1 MIDVRHGDSR
11 EVLKTFA
18 DASIDS
24 CVTDPPYALVSIVKR
39 FGADNA
45 AAAKSNGASGVY
57 KRASAGFMGQKWD
70 TGETAFDPDFW
81 AEVWRVLKP
90 GAHLLAFSGTRTY
103 HRMVCAIEDAGFEIR
118 DQIMWVYG
126 SGFPKSM
133 DVSKAIDKL
142 DATEMRR
149 ARQLRFTEWM
159 RATGLTSARI
169 DEITGTNMG
178 GHYTTAASQPAVAT
192 REHFEKLRP
201 FFPAEVP
208 AWVEA
213 MVDERTVESL
223 NFQKR
228 EFFDTPTGGLHGGS
242 GNTVGSFTGRQA
254 KPGGVTEAARAW
266 EGWGTALKPAHEPI
280 VVARKPLAAKTV
292 AANVLAHGT
301 GALNIDGCRVAYES
315 DSDKAAA
322 LSGDAFKR
330 KNTSDKGWS
339 RPWMEDSEKVSA
351 MNAASKERAQAGRW
365 PANLVLSYPADEY
378 QLRDDVTAEQ
388 TRELYGWLH
397 ENA

>member
-118 DQIMWVYG
+118 DQIGWAYG
-126 SGFPKSM
+126 SGFPKSH
-133 DVSKAIDKL
+133 DVSKAIDKAAGAVREVVGIASGARNGNGL
-142 DATEMRR
+142 NIDYGAYGSAETGKYNLTAPAT
-149 ARQLRFTEWM
+149 
-159 RATGLTSARI
+159 
-169 DEITGTNMG
+169 
-178 GHYTTAASQPAVAT
+178 P
-192 REHFEKLRP
+192 
-201 FFPAEVP
+201 
-208 AWVEA
+208 
-213 MVDERTVESL
+213 
-223 NFQKR
+223 
-228 EFFDTPTGGLHGGS
+228 
-242 GNTVGSFTGRQA
+242 
-254 KPGGVTEAARAW
+254 EAAQW
-266 EGWGTALKPAHEPI
+266 QGFGTALKPAWEPV
-280 VVARKPLAAKTV
+280 VVARKPFKGTI
-292 AANVLAHGT
+292 AANVMAHGT

-339 RPWMEDSEKVSA
+339 LPWMEDSEKVSA

>member
-118 DQIMWVYG
+118 DQIGWAYG
-126 SGFPKSM
+126 SGFPKSH
-133 DVSKAIDKL
+133 DVSKAIDK
-142 DATEMRR
+142 AAGEWRGR
-149 ARQLRFTEWM
+149 AG
-159 RATGLTSARI
+159 RAGQSFGQEYERN
-169 DEITGTNMG
+169 DKGDPIT
-178 GHYTTAASQPAVAT
+178 
-192 REHFEKLRP
+192 
-201 FFPAEVP
+201 
-208 AWVEA
+208 
-213 MVDERTVESL
+213 D
-223 NFQKR
+223 
-228 EFFDTPTGGLHGGS
+228 
-242 GNTVGSFTGRQA
+242 QA
-254 KPGGVTEAARAW
+254 KEW
-266 EGWGTALKPAHEPI
+266 QGWGTALKPAWEPI
-280 VVARKPLAAKTV
+280 VVARKPLIGTV
-292 AANVLAHGT
+292 AANVMAHGT
-301 GALNIDGCRVAYES
+301 GALNIDGCRVGTEGGT
-315 DSDKAAA
+315 KR
-322 LSGDAFKR
+322 GDGPKW
-330 KNTSDKGWS
+330 KGS
-339 RPWMEDSEKVSA
+339 SFDCHSSIEGID
-351 MNAASKERAQAGRW
+351 AGRW

-378 QLRDDVTAEQ
+378 QLRSDVTAEQ
-388 TRELYGWLH
+388 ARELYGWLH

>member
-70 TGETAFDPDFW
+70 TGETAFDPEFW
-81 AEVWRVLKP
+81 AEVLRVLKP

-118 DQIMWVYG
+118 DQIGWAYG
-126 SGFPKSM
+126 SGFPKSH
-133 DVSKAIDKL
+133 DVAKGIDKAL
-142 DATEMRR
+142 GAER
-149 ARQLRFTEWM
+149 AKV
-159 RATGLTSARI
+159 RI
-169 DEITGTNMG
+169 DASQVRNPTARGGGRDGTEG
-178 GHYTTAASQPAVAT
+178 ATRPWIEQALERGYHEAAS
-192 REHFEKLRP
+192 
-201 FFPAEVP
+201 
-208 AWVEA
+208 
-213 MVDERTVESL
+213 D
-223 NFQKR
+223 
-228 EFFDTPTGGLHGGS
+228 
-242 GNTVGSFTGRQA
+242 
-254 KPGGVTEAARAW
+254 EAASDEAAQW
-266 EGWGTALKPAHEPI
+266 QGWGSALKPAWEPV
-280 VVARKPLAAKTV
+280 VVARKPFKGTI
-292 AANVLAHGT
+292 AANVMAHGT